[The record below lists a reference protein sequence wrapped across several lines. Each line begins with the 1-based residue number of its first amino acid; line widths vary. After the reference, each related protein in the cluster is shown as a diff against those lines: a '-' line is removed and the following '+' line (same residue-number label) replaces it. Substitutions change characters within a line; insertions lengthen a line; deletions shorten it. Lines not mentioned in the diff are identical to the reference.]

1 MTSAVMLQYLLS
13 WRTAT
18 LLLVL
23 FNLKS
28 LPFAWHVRLLYRL
41 VRFWYTPQRVQQ
53 ALREAA
59 KKGTVHPIFD
69 FVSIYSRAPA
79 FETDY
84 NMHKSNATY
93 FSDLDESRTALMTKL
108 YMPGMRIGSKQLEA
122 AGYPGNI
129 SIILGSVHTSFHKE
143 IKPYERYEIRSRI
156 LGWDRKWIV
165 IGTFFVRPAKGTRG
179 EVLLASSLSK
189 YVTKKGRYT
198 VAPERCLN
206 AAGWLP
212 EPPELTRTADNQ
224 NAEDSNSSANTV
236 IPIKPERTPPPAQG
250 GENSIA
256 APAPETAVNAP
267 VVDRLEDMATRIG
280 DDSRTIDISAAEPP
294 RAEEWDWCRIE
305 MERLRGLG
313 IAQHWLD
320 LDKKLMNEFGVA
332 EEQK

>member
-1 MTSAVMLQYLLS
+1 MLQYLLS

-28 LPFAWHVRLLYRL
+28 VPFAWHIRLLYRL
-41 VRFWYTPQRVQQ
+41 IRYWYTPQRIQKV
-53 ALREAA
+53 LREAA
-59 KKGTVHPIFD
+59 KGSAIHPIFD
-69 FVSIYSRAPA
+69 SVSIYSRAPA
-79 FETDY
+79 FEADY
-84 NMHKSNATY
+84 NMHKSNSTY

-108 YMPGMRIGSKQLEA
+108 YMSGMRTGTQRLEA
-122 AGYPGNI
+122 AGHPGRI

-143 IKPYERYEIRSRI
+143 IRPYERYEIRSRV

-165 IGTFFVRPAKGTRG
+165 IGTFFVRPATGTKS

-212 EPPELTRTADNQ
+212 SPPELTRTA
-224 NAEDSNSSANTV
+224 AEQSAEESNSTADIV
-236 IPIKPERTPPPAQG
+236 IPNKPEEERDPIATPSP
-250 GENSIA
+250 EISIN
-256 APAPETAVNAP
+256 APE
-267 VVDRLEDMATRIG
+267 VVDRLEDMAARIAR
-280 DDSRTIDISAAEPP
+280 DAKAMNISAAEPP
-294 RAEEWDWCRIE
+294 RAVEWDWHRIE

-313 IAQHWLD
+313 IAQDWLD
-320 LDKKLMNEFGVA
+320 LDKKLMEEFGDT
-332 EEQK
+332 EKSKQ